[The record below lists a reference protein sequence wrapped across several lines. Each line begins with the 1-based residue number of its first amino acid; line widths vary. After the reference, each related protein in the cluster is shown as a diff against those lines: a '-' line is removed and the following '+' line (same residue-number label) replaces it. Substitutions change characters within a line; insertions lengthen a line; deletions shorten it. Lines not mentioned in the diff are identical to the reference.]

1 MFRFLL
7 RLLGVISLGAAFVLL
22 VYDATRS
29 IAADG
34 FLYSNTAEAWSLLDA
49 ASLQQVQLFV
59 QDHAGLWEPL
69 AVTVL
74 DAPAFV
80 VVGSVGAILILLG
93 TKKSRPTA
101 AHPSGRWFRALS
113 RRRPSPKDHDNTI

>member
-59 QDHAGLWEPL
+59 QDRAGLWEPL

-80 VVGSVGAILILLG
+80 VVGPCSYC
-93 TKKSRPTA
+93 R
-101 AHPSGRWFRALS
+101 
-113 RRRPSPKDHDNTI
+113 